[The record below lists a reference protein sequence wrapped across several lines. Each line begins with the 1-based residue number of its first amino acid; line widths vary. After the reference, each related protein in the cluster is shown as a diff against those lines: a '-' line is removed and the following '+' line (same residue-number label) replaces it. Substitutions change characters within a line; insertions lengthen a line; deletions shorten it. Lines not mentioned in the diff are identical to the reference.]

1 MGTRYRA
8 VVKLE
13 GYFIWESFIL
23 TMVKG
28 EDQFGRYT
36 YDEYTVFYRGE
47 KYWDVKTKKR

>member
-1 MGTRYRA
+1 MGI
-8 VVKLE
+8 
-13 GYFIWESFIL
+13 FHL

-36 YDEYTVFYRGE
+36 YNEHTVSYRGE